1 MPSDRS
7 DRELEPLFGDLLTTA
22 VRRLV
27 RRGRKEVERVAD
39 RSRHRLELRQR
50 QKDLD
55 HFWVRLGKT
64 AWRLVE
70 AGEIDHPSLRKAM
83 ERIAELE
90 RSIDDLKSPGPQAPL
105 AEDPDPR

>member
-1 MPSDRS
+1 MPSDPPERPI
-7 DRELEPLFGDLLTTA
+7 EPLLGDLLTKA

-27 RRGRKEVERVAD
+27 RRGRTEVERVAD
-39 RSRHRLELRQR
+39 RSRHRLEVRQR

-55 HFWVRLGKT
+55 HFWIRLGKT

-83 ERIAELE
+83 ERIEELE
-90 RSIDDLKSPGPQAPL
+90 RSIDELKSKSTGAPL
-105 AEDPDPR
+105 AEEPPSR

>member
-7 DRELEPLFGDLLTTA
+7 DRELEPLLGDLLTNA

-83 ERIAELE
+83 ARIEELE
-90 RSIDDLKSPGPQAPL
+90 RSIDDLKSTAPPEPL
-105 AEDPDPR
+105 AGDPDPR